1 MNSAQIGRPAG
12 VPMLD
17 ASLCNVVGS
26 PMSPPDG
33 QWADLHPGMQGSVN
47 SRPLPKPA
55 AQPSADEGRGSPA
68 DEAIMR
74 ANQALSSRVCLVR
87 MHAYDAMCQCH
98 DLSLARPSSRM
109 SLSSHG
115 AFKSTH

>member
-1 MNSAQIGRPAG
+1 
-12 VPMLD
+12 MLD

-47 SRPLPKPA
+47 SRPLPTPAMEA
-55 AQPSADEGRGSPA
+55 AQSAASPA

-74 ANQALSSRVCLVR
+74 ANQALSTRVCFITVQTYG
-87 MHAYDAMCQCH
+87 A
-98 DLSLARPSSRM
+98 SRQRAGVM
-109 SLSSHG
+109 ILGRRGSV
-115 AFKSTH
+115 